1 MNGFAALADPTRR
14 GIVELLGTGERAA
27 GEIAAEFAMTPP
39 AVSQHLKVLREAGL
53 VRVRAEGQRRIYSL
67 DREGWEEVEE
77 WMRKV
82 GRYWKGRLDALE
94 SELSRAEGTEPETH
108 ERGRD
113 E

>member
-1 MNGFAALADPTRR
+1 
-14 GIVELLGTGERAA
+14 
-27 GEIAAEFAMTPP
+27 MTAP

-67 DREGWEEVEE
+67 DRDGWDEVDA

-82 GRYWKGRLDALE
+82 RRYWKGRLDALE
-94 SELSRAEGTEPETH
+94 IELNRPEELEPGTEKG
-108 ERGRD
+108 GRD